1 MCKQPHSAVE
11 LMQIG
16 AQCFMRGGG
25 EGGGGCTFMALGSH
39 FYIIY
44 LYKKG

>member
-1 MCKQPHSAVE
+1 MCEQPHSAVE

-16 AQCFMRGGG
+16 AQCFMRG
-25 EGGGGCTFMALGSH
+25 GGGGCTFMALGSH